1 MTVRSVLLDIA
12 GVIWDGDRLIP
23 GAVEAVAELR
33 AANLP
38 FRLVTNTTRRPKR
51 ALIEQLQEFG
61 FDMTPGDVF
70 TGTEAVVEYLRSR
83 NLTPYLLVH
92 PALDSEFADL
102 VGETPNAVVVGDAAD
117 RFTYGRL
124 NAAFRLL
131 LVGAPLLAIASNR
144 YFKDFDGL
152 SLDAGPFIAALEYA
166 AQVEANVFGKP
177 APAFFDAVLADLG
190 AAPDETVMIGDDVEA
205 DVNGALAVGLQAI
218 LVRTGKYRAGD
229 ELRMNAGGKSAATVR
244 EAVTIV
250 LAGS

>member
-1 MTVRSVLLDIA
+1 MTFKGVLLDIA
-12 GVIWDGDRLIP
+12 GVIWDGDKLIL

-51 ALIEQLQEFG
+51 ALIDQLHEFG
-61 FDMTPGDVF
+61 FAMTPGDVF
-70 TGTEAVVEYLRSR
+70 TGTEAVVTYLRTH
-83 NLTPYLLVH
+83 NLTPYLVVH
-92 PALDSEFADL
+92 PGLDGEFADL

-131 LVGAPLLAIASNR
+131 LTGAPLLAIATNR

-177 APAFFDAVLADLG
+177 EPSFFAAVLADLG
-190 AAPDETVMIGDDVEA
+190 TAPDETVMIGDDVEA

-218 LVRTGKYRAGD
+218 LVRTGKYRARD
-229 ELRMNAGGKSAATVR
+229 ELRMNEGGRSAATVR
-244 EAVTIV
+244 EAVTMV
-250 LAGS
+250 LAG